1 MSNKGISKFHD
12 DKNFFLNNEIKLK
25 SQQRFKNEEHNI
37 HTAEMNKIV
46 LRSNVDNRLRNFD
59 RITSNPE
66 KKRCYN
72 I

>member
-12 DKNFFLNNEIKLK
+12 YKNFFLNNEIKLK
-25 SQQRFKNEEHNI
+25 SQQRFKNEEYNI

-46 LRSNVDNRLRNFD
+46 LRSNGDSRLQNFD